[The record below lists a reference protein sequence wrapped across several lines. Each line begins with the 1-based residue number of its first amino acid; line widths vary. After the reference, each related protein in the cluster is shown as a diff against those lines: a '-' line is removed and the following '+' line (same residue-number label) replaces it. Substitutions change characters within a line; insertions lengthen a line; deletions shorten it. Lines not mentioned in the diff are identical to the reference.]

1 MKVLN
6 PEEEQEYCD
15 FTDAI
20 AVCVLRESVKLVK
33 QFNENNV
40 NPMQHAQEIS
50 VAMGQVALDVIIEMT
65 KDMDK
70 EKFTR
75 LFAEIA
81 IANVVNAMER
91 HPEYKKRIGSIIG
104 FP

>member
-1 MKVLN
+1 
-6 PEEEQEYCD
+6 
-15 FTDAI
+15 
-20 AVCVLRESVKLVK
+20 
-33 QFNENNV
+33 
-40 NPMQHAQEIS
+40 
-50 VAMGQVALDVIIEMT
+50 MGQVALDVIIEMT